1 MIRAVAARVLARA
14 LPAAAIAVAATAV
27 SIAAIHAVGGGRDAH
42 ALLRGSVLLLNATL
56 WWAFA
61 ALTVFRTVP
70 AKRGPWVRGGA
81 LVALASGAAVAVD
94 PAGAAHAGWMQTV
107 VSGAASLGSLALAFG
122 SLGRLGRCFGVL
134 PDARGVVTRG
144 PYRIVRH
151 PIYLGEIGA
160 VVGVLVASPNARNVL
175 ALAALVVAQIGR
187 ARLEERT
194 LAAAFPAYA
203 EYLARTPMLIPRLR
217 LAAALSARRPE
228 GGSALDQRASGVR
241 SL

>member
-1 MIRAVAARVLARA
+1 VIRAVARRALARA
-14 LPAAAIAVAATAV
+14 LPAAACALAATAV
-27 SIAAIHAVGGGRDAH
+27 SIAAIHAVGGSHDAH
-42 ALLRGSVLLLNATL
+42 GLMRGSVLLLNALL

-61 ALTVFRTVP
+61 IVIVFRSPP
-70 AKRGPWVRGGA
+70 AKRGPWLRGTA

-94 PAGAAHAGWMQTV
+94 PGNAAHAGWVQTAA
-107 VSGAASLGSLALAFG
+107 SGAVSLGSLALVFG
-122 SLGRLGRCFGVL
+122 ALGRLGRCFGVL

-160 VVGVLVASPNARNVL
+160 VAGVLIASPNGRNAL
-175 ALAALVVAQIGR
+175 ALGALVAAQAGR

-203 EYLARTPMLIPRLR
+203 EYAAGTPMLIPRPR
-217 LAAALSARRPE
+217 LARPAA
-228 GGSALDQRASGVR
+228 RAAGAEAG
-241 SL
+241 

>member
-1 MIRAVAARVLARA
+1 MTRLSPTLVFGRA
-14 LPAAAIAVAATAV
+14 LPCAAVAVAATTV
-27 SIAAIHAVGGGRDAH
+27 SASALRLLVRGGDAGQVLHGLVLAA
-42 ALLRGSVLLLNATL
+42 NAGL

-61 ALTVFRTVP
+61 IVMVFRTAP
-70 AKRGPWVRGGA
+70 AKRGPWVRGAA

-94 PAGAAHAGWMQTV
+94 PAGAAHAGWAQTAA
-107 VSGAASLGSLALAFG
+107 SGAVSLGSLALAFG

-194 LAAAFPAYA
+194 LTAAFPAYA
-203 EYLARTPMLIPRLR
+203 EYAARTPMLIPRPR
-217 LAAALSARRPE
+217 VPRAFART
-228 GGSALDQRASGVR
+228 VR
-241 SL
+241 VGAG

>member
-1 MIRAVAARVLARA
+1 VIRAATARVLARA
-14 LPAAAIAVAATAV
+14 LPATAIAVAATAV
-27 SIAAIHAVGGGRDAH
+27 SIAAIHVVGEGHGGH

-61 ALTVFRTVP
+61 LLTVFRTTP
-70 AKRGPWVRGGA
+70 AKRGPWLRGA
-81 LVALASGAAVAVD
+81 AWVAVASGAAVAVD
-94 PAGAAHAGWMQTV
+94 PAGAAHAGWAQTV
-107 VSGAASLGSLALAFG
+107 VSGAASLGSLALAVG

-144 PYRIVRH
+144 PYRVVRH

-160 VVGVLVASPNARNVL
+160 VVGVLVASPNARNAL
-175 ALAALVVAQIGR
+175 ALTALILAQIGR

-194 LAAAFPAYA
+194 LTAAFPAYA
-203 EYLARTPMLIPRLR
+203 EYAARTPMLLPRPRLP
-217 LAAALSARRPE
+217 AAWSPRRPH
-228 GGSALDQRASGVR
+228 GRSSLDQRTGRLR

>member
-1 MIRAVAARVLARA
+1 VLARA
-14 LPAAAIAVAATAV
+14 LPAAAVALAATAV
-27 SIAAIHAVGGGRDAH
+27 SDAAIRAAAGPDGLVHAA
-42 ALLRGSVLLLNATL
+42 VLLLNAGL

-61 ALTVFRTVP
+61 AVMVFRTAP
-70 AKRGPWVRGGA
+70 AKRGPWLRGAA
-81 LVALASGAAVAVD
+81 LVALASAAAVAVD
-94 PAGAAHAGWMQTV
+94 PAAAAHAGWAQTAA
-107 VSGAASLGSLALAFG
+107 SGAVSLASLALAFG

-151 PIYLGEIGA
+151 PLYLGEVGA
-160 VVGVLVASPNARNVL
+160 VAGILVASPSPRNMLAISALVL
-175 ALAALVVAQIGR
+175 AQTGR

-203 EYLARTPMLIPRLR
+203 EYAARTPMLVPRPRLPAVR
-217 LAAALSARRPE
+217 SPRGAHGR
-228 GGSALDQRASGVR
+228 SALDQRTGRLR

>member
-1 MIRAVAARVLARA
+1 VTRAAAGRILARA
-14 LPAAAIAVAATAV
+14 LPAAAIALAALTVSTAAV
-27 SIAAIHAVGGGRDAH
+27 HAVGASHDAH
-42 ALLRGSVLLLNATL
+42 GLVRGSVLLLNASL

-61 ALTVFRTVP
+61 GVTVFRTAP
-70 AKRGPWVRGGA
+70 ARRGPWVRGAA
-81 LVALASGAAVAVD
+81 LVALASAAAVAVD
-94 PAGAAHAGWMQTV
+94 PASAAHAGGVQTAA
-107 VSGAASLGSLALAFG
+107 SGAVSLASLALVFG

-151 PIYLGEIGA
+151 PIYLGEIGMFA
-160 VVGVLVASPNARNVL
+160 GVLIASPNARNVL
-175 ALAALVVAQIGR
+175 ALAALVLAQIGR

-203 EYLARTPMLIPRLR
+203 EYAARTPMLVPRPRLPAVR
-217 LAAALSARRPE
+217 SPRGAHGR
-228 GGSALDQRASGVR
+228 SALDQRTGRLR